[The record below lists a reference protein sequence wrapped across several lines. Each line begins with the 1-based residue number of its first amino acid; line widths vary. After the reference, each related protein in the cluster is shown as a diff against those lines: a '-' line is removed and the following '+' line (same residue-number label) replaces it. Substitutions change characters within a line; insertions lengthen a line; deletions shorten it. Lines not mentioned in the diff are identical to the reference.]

1 MNLKQLLEQSV
12 IDAKK
17 ELTCINL
24 CLSNRCNATCIW
36 CPTSRGT
43 NHNYDMP
50 WETVKKIVDE
60 LAAS

>member
-1 MNLKQLLEQSV
+1 MDLKQMLEQGAA
-12 IDAKK
+12 DAKK

-43 NHNYDMP
+43 KHNYDTNDSP
-50 WETVKKIVDE
+50 FRKR
-60 LAAS
+60 